1 MKIVFKVI
9 ILLARPANFV
19 SKPLSSLRER
29 VLKMGTIM
37 KYRFWQNKSE
47 EASSFSF
54 SVFLSP
60 EIIKAS
66 AVMTTN

>member
-1 MKIVFKVI
+1 MMKIVFKVI

-37 KYRFWQNKSE
+37 KYRF
-47 EASSFSF
+47 
-54 SVFLSP
+54 
-60 EIIKAS
+60 
-66 AVMTTN
+66 